1 MQAALEA
8 LSGVPWYGLCFA
20 AVAFLVTITG
30 VIIYLVIQNRMEKE
44 EEDTTKA
51 GQGLAPV
58 QHPEPIHA
66 WIKMAC
72 APLDNGTSWAEEP
85 VQKAQNMLRNDWSI
99 MGGPLLENCLGQLMN
114 SPCSAWNDV
123 RLLRVA
129 LAGYRAGYIDLTK
142 MWNGVR
148 PVVQRLQQQ
157 YPSFE
162 AIWLDY
168 QVGYRAWRHLPAD
181 GSMDDPNAQQRMQAI
196 QAWKARPPLVDY
208 RVNV

>member
-8 LSGVPWYGLCFA
+8 LSGVPLYGLCFA

-30 VIIYLVIQNRMEKE
+30 VIIYLVIQNRLEKE
-44 EEDTTKA
+44 EEDTQKA
-51 GQGLAPV
+51 GKGMAPV

-148 PVVQRLQQQ
+148 PIVQRLQQQ

-168 QVGYRAWRHLPAD
+168 QAGYRAWRHLPAD
-181 GSMDDPNAQQRMQAI
+181 GSMDDQNAQQRMQAI
-196 QAWKARPPLVDY
+196 QAWKARPPLVDF